1 MSRTKQLLKNTGIL
15 VIAKISTQLVNF
27 LLLPLYTA
35 LLSTAQYGEID
46 IYTSLAMIIIP
57 FLTLQV
63 EMGIF
68 RYFISCQDEK
78 ARQQII
84 STGFAVVGMALLLA
98 TVIYFLVSSWFPFR
112 YSLLLYF
119 FYLSQTV
126 SVILLQVCRSMG
138 DNLAFGV
145 SSFIASSFAVVLNI
159 IFIAVLRMGV
169 EGILYTS
176 IIAQVASSMY
186 MIRRTRVWCFCRW
199 GAIDKSVC
207 RNLLSYSV
215 PLVFNQISSWAINYS
230 DRIIILSFWGIAQ
243 NGIYAIANKFSNVTM
258 TFFGMY
264 NLAWTESVVRCIQEA
279 DSAEYINKL
288 FELTFKVYL
297 ILIIGIINFLPFVF
311 PFMVDVEYQAAY
323 YHVPILLTAMFFSG
337 MAATIGSIYL
347 AYNKTKNVSLTTT
360 LAGICN
366 VIVHFA
372 LLNYCGLYA
381 ASISTLISFALLF
394 LYRFIFVRSFMP
406 LACKPVRLL
415 PQLVVLCVACL
426 AYVEVNYPLIFLGGL
441 LNLYY
446 VYKLAIE
453 HGAGLKAM
461 FHRK

>member
-1 MSRTKQLLKNTGIL
+1 MSRTKQLLKNTSIL
-15 VIAKISTQLVNF
+15 VVAKISTQVVNF

-35 LLSTAQYGEID
+35 LLSTAQYGEVD
-46 IYTSLAMIIIP
+46 IYTSLAMIVIP

-68 RYFISCQDEK
+68 RYFISCRDEQS
-78 ARQQII
+78 RQQTI
-84 STGFAVVGMALLLA
+84 STGFAVIGVVLLLV
-98 TVIYFLVSSWFPFR
+98 TLIYILVSVCFPFR
-112 YSLLLYF
+112 YSILLYF
-119 FYLSQTV
+119 FYLSQTISLV
-126 SVILLQVCRSMG
+126 LLQVCRSMG
-138 DNLAFGV
+138 DNFSYGL
-145 SSFIASSFAVVLNI
+145 SSFIASSLAVVLNI
-159 IFIAVLRMGV
+159 IFIAILRMGV
-169 EGILYTS
+169 EGILYAA
-176 IIAQVASSMY
+176 IIAQVMSSIY
-186 MIRRTRVWCFCRW
+186 MLRRTRVLSLCSWNS
-199 GAIDKSVC
+199 IDTSVC

-230 DRIIILSFWGIAQ
+230 DRIIILHFWGMSL

-264 NLAWTESVVRCIQEA
+264 NLAWTESVVRCIQDV
-279 DSAEYINKL
+279 DSVDYINRL

-297 ILIIGIINFLPFVF
+297 ILIIAIINILPFIF
-311 PFMVDVEYQAAY
+311 PFMVDEEYHDAY

-347 AYNKTKNVSLTTT
+347 AYNKTKNVSITTT
-360 LAGICN
+360 MAGICN

-381 ASISTLISFALLF
+381 ASISTLVSFALLF
-394 LYRFIFVRSFMP
+394 IYRFIFVRSFMP
-406 LACKPVRLL
+406 LTCSPVRLL
-415 PQLVVLCVACL
+415 PQLAVLCVAWL

-446 VYKLAIE
+446 VYKLATE

-461 FHRK
+461 FRRK